1 MVLPIQ
7 VTVENQILLGDINQD
22 NTINTADVLMLL
34 RHIASVKSDSVK
46 QKHPNWLMQG
56 ESLIMA
62 DVNQDTNIDLADV
75 LTIQRHIAA
84 VNAEKVKQEHPEW
97 ILTTN

>member
-1 MVLPIQ
+1 
-7 VTVENQILLGDINQD
+7 
-22 NTINTADVLMLL
+22 
-34 RHIASVKSDSVK
+34 
-46 QKHPNWLMQG
+46 
-56 ESLIMA
+56 MA